1 MQSNASISSE
11 LHQNSLENNQARN
24 GERRIIFSKCSSLNG
39 NVLIISLQHPRK
51 GIKKVFLLKKDNW
64 DLYEVVRYNED
75 HRSWFIEDT
84 VKSNGNCYMISKF
97 DPLFLVLPFLRAAK
111 KLEPLP
117 QILKQQDLPQLSMYV
132 SHAITSNGELKRN
145 LGKIADQKGSAD
157 LNVWQYNEGKTLKYL
172 SDMVQRVCDSLIEEK
187 VLIEGGAI
195 SGNYV
200 KTTKKDLD
208 RAIYLQYSHGM
219 VSEYIAADLSDKLR
233 KYLCIPMD
241 TEEKGSTKKRCQ
253 TDEKASLKK
262 KMKVDDREILDL
274 HYAEEL
280 KLKASA
286 TSKETKPNFKQKALA
301 KSAEGSR
308 NITSFF
314 RKK

>member
-1 MQSNASISSE
+1 M
-11 LHQNSLENNQARN
+11 
-24 GERRIIFSKCSSLNG
+24 
-39 NVLIISLQHPRK
+39 
-51 GIKKVFLLKKDNW
+51 KKDNW

-132 SHAITSNGELKRN
+132 SHAIMCNGELKRN
-145 LGKIADQKGSAD
+145 LTKIADQKGSAD

-208 RAIYLQYSHGM
+208 RGNK
-219 VSEYIAADLSDKLR
+219 LSTNDFTI
-233 KYLCIPMD
+233 C
-241 TEEKGSTKKRCQ
+241 EKVT
-253 TDEKASLKK
+253 L
-262 KMKVDDREILDL
+262 
-274 HYAEEL
+274 
-280 KLKASA
+280 
-286 TSKETKPNFKQKALA
+286 
-301 KSAEGSR
+301 
-308 NITSFF
+308 
-314 RKK
+314 